1 MALTPTVGESTSN
14 LFLSTM
20 QITSK
25 SILHH
30 GPRSSYR
37 VYYVG
42 LIAAALV
49 LIAMLDRAT
58 GDVPFQHL
66 YYLPIILAATEFG
79 FPGGLMTSLF
89 SVLLYHLANP
99 RLLFSQELRQGKMP
113 IFSRAGDE
121 LFRSADQ
128 ALYQAKEM
136 GEDSVS
142 TG

>member
-58 GDVPFQHL
+58 GDAVP
-66 YYLPIILAATEFG
+66 A
-79 FPGGLMTSLF
+79 
-89 SVLLYHLANP
+89 SVLSSNYSCSHGVRVSWWIDDFA
-99 RLLFSQELRQGKMP
+99 LLSVAVSPGKSQAPL
-113 IFSRAGDE
+113 
-121 LFRSADQ
+121 
-128 ALYQAKEM
+128 
-136 GEDSVS
+136 
-142 TG
+142 